1 MIGCERSARL
11 DPDTVIV
18 EPIRDD
24 AVRTNTVLD
33 RNQLI
38 TMTVQTIDPIV
49 CRRIGDS
56 QFHFR
61 PVCEGNA
68 IQPAN
73 VVRHI
78 QESSGRI
85 EYETLRRPHLTWIT
99 DGCKFPSGDV
109 VPVDGTRQ
117 AIGS

>member
-1 MIGCERSARL
+1 MRGDSHFQNGRSGKPVGEPIVGIKSVPVTVSDEIQIISPYRAQCGFVELRMIGCERSARL

-56 QFHFR
+56 
-61 PVCEGNA
+61 
-68 IQPAN
+68 
-73 VVRHI
+73 
-78 QESSGRI
+78 
-85 EYETLRRPHLTWIT
+85 
-99 DGCKFPSGDV
+99 
-109 VPVDGTRQ
+109 
-117 AIGS
+117 